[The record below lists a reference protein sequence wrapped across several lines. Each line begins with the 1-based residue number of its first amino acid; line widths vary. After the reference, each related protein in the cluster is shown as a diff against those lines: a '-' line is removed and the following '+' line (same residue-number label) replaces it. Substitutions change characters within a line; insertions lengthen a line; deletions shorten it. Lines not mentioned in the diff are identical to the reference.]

1 MTRTTH
7 SRAPI
12 FLLSYSL
19 SFNARWILESIV
31 PVWCYNALITKC
43 RCGSYVSCDHGY
55 SLDWIVVPSEMI
67 LILTTRSIEGIP
79 TVPIYARRWL
89 GGPLEVRRQ
98 RERKCK
104 ELALQP
110 SSAVSG
116 SLNAGGQMK
125 RIVRVRVARVKV
137 QKLSVWS
144 RTLLIYKYER
154 GIMTDVANIGNGST

>member
-1 MTRTTH
+1 
-7 SRAPI
+7 
-12 FLLSYSL
+12 
-19 SFNARWILESIV
+19 
-31 PVWCYNALITKC
+31 
-43 RCGSYVSCDHGY
+43 
-55 SLDWIVVPSEMI
+55 VVPSEMI

-79 TVPIYARRWL
+79 TVRIYARRWL